1 MVERQILLV
10 NETGLHA
17 RPASMIVREAS
28 KYKSEIKIIKD
39 EKEYNAKSIM
49 SVLSMGAIKGDTI
62 KIIAIGEDEKNVA
75 RELGDFIENEIAE

>member
-75 RELGDFIENEIAE
+75 RELGDLIENEIVE